1 MLLVVEMDER
11 WLALL
16 LFPELF
22 VIAVAE
28 PLGFDEP
35 EFALLL
41 LLFAGFDVWL
51 TLLDEVRCPCA
62 LTGAMNSTKV
72 AIASAIVITVLL
84 IVVNF

>member
-1 MLLVVEMDER
+1 MLVVKDER

-16 LFPELF
+16 LFTELF

-35 EFALLL
+35 ELALLL
-41 LLFAGFDVWL
+41 LDAGFDVWL